1 LYTLLKLSS
10 RIPATVGINLDTT
23 VPMTDGTVISL
34 DYSFTIRASA
44 FGGAAVS
51 KAVTISIFVCRNE
64 VISLIEDAALTH
76 S

>member
-1 LYTLLKLSS
+1 
-10 RIPATVGINLDTT
+10 
-23 VPMTDGTVISL
+23 MTDGTVISL